1 MPNVRDMKRTAPH
14 IACLTVLFFIAST
27 VLLVPARAQVG
38 IGGGLDFNRLDA
50 IDATNASATFE
61 SSTGY
66 HIGVFL
72 DAEFG
77 PLAIRPGVFY
87 HDVGRYEFSDV
98 GEGLEPEETITV
110 DLSAV
115 EIPIDLRLRLLPG
128 AVGAPYLL
136 AAPVLAFPQS
146 EDEFEGTES
155 FNLTADVGAG
165 IEIVLPRIGMTLM
178 PEFRYGIGTSSF
190 LEDSFEVGDTTIE
203 PQDDPQLDSIMLRL
217 NIRF

>member
-1 MPNVRDMKRTAPH
+1 MKRNA
-14 IACLTVLFFIAST
+14 ILASCLTALLLAASVIVT
-27 VLLVPARAQVG
+27 TPARAQVG

-50 IDATNASATFE
+50 IDATNANATFE

-77 PLAIRPGVFY
+77 PLAIRPGVYY
-87 HDVGRYEFSDV
+87 HDIGRYEFRDLDDGV
-98 GEGLEPEETITV
+98 DPDETVQI

-128 AVGAPYLL
+128 AIGGPYLL
-136 AAPVLAFPQS
+136 AAPVLTFPRS
-146 EDEFEGTES
+146 EDDFEGTRS
-155 FNLTADVGAG
+155 FNLTADIGAG
-165 IEIVLPRIGMTLM
+165 LELELPRIGMTLM

-190 LEDSFEVGDTTIE
+190 LEDSFEVGGTTVQ
-203 PQDDPQLDSIMLRL
+203 PQDDTQLDAIMLRM
-217 NIRF
+217 NIKF